1 MVSKFYKII
10 QKHHK
15 LMKTKK
21 DKKFLKIIH
30 LPNNIGGNPAGLS
43 KFLNHNGFK
52 SKFTVISKNKFSYYS
67 PENII
72 AKENDS
78 LFLIEIKKILALR
91 YIFKNDIIFF
101 NFGTGL
107 FSHFIVRDMKKYKN
121 FREVIQNKIYDYYS
135 YIMSYFEVFLIK
147 LLRKKLLIQ
156 YQGDDARQG
165 DYCLKNY
172 KINIATQVSKGYYN
186 LESDQGKR
194 KAIEFY
200 SKFCDKIYAL
210 NPDLIN
216 VLPIGTNFLPYS
228 HVDLKKWVPHYI
240 KNDQNPIKIGHAPTN
255 REVKGTKFIINA
267 IDKLKRE
274 GYEFEFLLI
283 ESTSNR
289 KAKEIYKTIDIMIDQ
304 LFAGWYG
311 GLALEL
317 MSLGKPVVS
326 YIRQEDLLNIPLEMK
341 NEIPIINSNSEQIY
355 KTLKDLI
362 NTPKSKLLHKGK
374 LSRKFVEKWHDPNK
388 IAQKIIKDI
397 KEII

>member
-1 MVSKFYKII
+1 
-10 QKHHK
+10 
-15 LMKTKK
+15 MKTQKGKK
-21 DKKFLKIIH
+21 ILKIIH
-30 LPNNIGGNPAGLS
+30 LPYDIGGNPAGLN
-43 KFLNHNGFK
+43 KFLNLNGLS
-52 SKFTVISKNKFSYYS
+52 SKLILISKNKFSYYS
-67 PENII
+67 TENII
-72 AKENDS
+72 GKENDS
-78 LFLIEIKKILALR
+78 LLLVEIKKILALR

-107 FSHFIVRDMKKYKN
+107 FSHFIDRDIQKHKN
-121 FREVIQNKIYDYYS
+121 FIEIIKIKVYDFYS
-135 YIMSYFEVFLIK
+135 YVMSYFEVFLIK

-165 DYCLKNY
+165 DYCLKSY
-172 KINIATQVSKGYYN
+172 KINIASQVSSSYYN
-186 LESDQGKR
+186 TKSDQGKR
-194 KAIEFY
+194 KAINFY

-216 VLPIGTNFLPYS
+216 VLPIGTIFLPYA
-228 HVDLKKWVPHYI
+228 HVDLDNWLPHYI
-240 KNDQNPIKIGHAPTN
+240 KNDQAPIKIGHAPTN

-267 IDKLKRE
+267 INKLKKE
-274 GYEFEFLLI
+274 GYEFEFILI
-283 ESTSNR
+283 ESTSNK
-289 KAKEIYKTIDIMIDQ
+289 KAKEIYKIIDVMIDQ

-326 YIRQEDLLNIPLEMK
+326 YIRQEDLLNIPLKMR

-362 NTPKSKLLHKGK
+362 NTPKSKLLELGK

-388 IAQKIIKDI
+388 IALKIIKDI
-397 KEII
+397 KCIN